1 MHSYSRSHESTH
13 CEEAREAMSDKN
25 RDCRHEQGF
34 ALILAILALMLL
46 TFLGLTLATTTS
58 TELRIAT
65 NYRWNTQALYNAEAG
80 IEAGKRILQ
89 TLSWLQV
96 LPAKRLPDWTPDA
109 TLPLAAPVT
118 SSPIIGL
125 VGTRNFEMGDC
136 DRLGNGI
143 GYGAILNDGTNTFEN
158 VTIVPGLTAAP
169 ALNGAFTL
177 WVRRPVVRG
186 AAAGTYADDDNGGL
200 NDTMVLTAEGIA
212 PYSGAASSALT
223 RSNLARR
230 IIEVSVRKQDQP
242 APCEG
247 RGGQIGSG
255 PEGNNVFGGAGPCA
269 SIDLDHAL
277 DDVTF
282 ATGTKT
288 RITP

>member
-1 MHSYSRSHESTH
+1 MHSYSRSHESTY

-25 RDCRHEQGF
+25 RNRRHEQGF

-80 IEAGKRILQ
+80 IEAGKKILQ

-96 LPAKRLPDWTPDA
+96 LPQKRADWTPSA
-109 TLPLAAPVT
+109 ALPLTAPVT
-118 SSPIIGL
+118 SDPIIGV

-143 GYGAILNDGTNTFEN
+143 GYGAILNDGTNAYEN
-158 VTIVPGLTAAP
+158 VTIVPGLTGAP
-169 ALNGAFTL
+169 ALNGGFTL

-186 AAAGTYADDDNGGL
+186 AAAGTYADDDNSGL

-212 PYSGAASSALT
+212 PYSGSASSALT

-230 IIEVSVRKQDQP
+230 VIEVSVRKQDQP

-247 RGGQIGSG
+247 RSGQIGSG
-255 PEGNNVFGGAGPCA
+255 PEGNNVFGGAGPCVG
-269 SIDLDHAL
+269 IDVDHAV
-277 DDVTF
+277 DDVSF
-282 ATGTKT
+282 ATGSKT